1 MYCSKCG
8 SLVNNELNYCN
19 SCGEKLAKAKEKDA
33 PQSMLDD
40 ILTSLCFIAIFG
52 FVFFVGLVAI
62 LLDKSLPEPVLVT
75 VSIAYLIVLLGICF
89 MLLRQVPKLISANL
103 KENKA
108 EKSEVIKPA
117 QLSSPTTAQLEEPR
131 EPVLSVTENTTRT
144 FDKIPLK
151 KN

>member
-19 SCGEKLAKAKEKDA
+19 SCGEKLAKAKDKDA
-33 PQSMLDD
+33 PKAMLDD

-62 LLDKSLPEPVLVT
+62 LLDKSVPANVFLM
-75 VSIAYLIVLLGICF
+75 VLLTYLVALFGICF
-89 MLLRQVPKLISANL
+89 MLLRQVPKLIDANL

-108 EKSEVIKPA
+108 EKSQVIQPA
-117 QLSSPTTAQLEEPR
+117 QLSSPTTAQLEEHR

-144 FDKIPLK
+144 LEEVSVRK
-151 KN
+151 

>member
-8 SLVNNELNYCN
+8 TLVNDELNYCN

-33 PQSMLDD
+33 PKSMLDD

-52 FVFFVGLVAI
+52 FVFFVGLMAI
-62 LLDKSLPEPVLVT
+62 LLDKSISQDLVIGIA
-75 VSIAYLIVLLGICF
+75 IAYLLVLFSVCF
-89 MLLRQVPKLISANL
+89 MLLRQVPKLIDANL

-108 EKSEVIKPA
+108 EKSEAIQPA

-131 EPVLSVTENTTRT
+131 EPVMSVTENTTRT
-144 FDKIPLK
+144 FNKIPR
-151 KN
+151 